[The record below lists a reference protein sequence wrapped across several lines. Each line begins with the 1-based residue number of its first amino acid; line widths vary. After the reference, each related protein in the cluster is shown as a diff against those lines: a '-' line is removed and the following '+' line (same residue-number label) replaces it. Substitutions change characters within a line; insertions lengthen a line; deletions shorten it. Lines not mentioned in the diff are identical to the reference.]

1 MREALHHRGPDDG
14 GTWNS
19 ASDEPSPTASNSHA
33 LLGNRRLAILD
44 LSPAG
49 HQPMVDPDSGLV
61 IAYNGEIYN
70 YAELAEELASHG
82 AKFRSRGDTEVLLK
96 AYATWGRG
104 CLQHLNGMFAFA
116 IWDPRKREVFCARDR
131 FGEKPFYYYRG
142 NDFLAFASEI
152 KSLVAGRFFTPEPD
166 PAAIYGYLA
175 NREMDSTAET
185 LFKNIFSLPAAHA
198 LEYSAG
204 TGSLK
209 IWKYWDIDPAK
220 ETRLPTDEDYALR
233 FLELL
238 TDSVR
243 IRLRSDV
250 PLGSSLSGGLDS
262 STVVGLIARLG
273 AAQGQATFSARFADP
288 RFDEGR
294 YIEKVVAHARA
305 AAHEVYPDPTRIA
318 EEIETLT
325 WHQDHPFYSSSIY
338 AQWCVMRL
346 AREAGVTVLLDGQ
359 GADETLAGYHEF
371 FSATYRQQLKDLKI
385 LQAASSVRR
394 YTADHGTAALSL
406 IFRSLLPAPIK
417 SAATRLARPRAIPR
431 EFAARYSRPPRASA
445 PISVTPS
452 NTPFTTPSPR
462 PSSPSSSATPTA
474 TPWPSPAKFVC
485 PSSIIASSNF
495 CSPSPLS
502 RKSPVAP
509 RKSCCATPFAVSSPK
524 KFALARTNSASHL
537 LKFPGSRDRFAPGSP
552 RSSRRPNSSNANG
565 PTPAKST
572 KSGKISSPA
581 APVCT
586 LRSGAGFPSKCGRAF
601 ASLRAPS
608 CFTKTCLQP
617 RSTPQKFRLNPS
629 PPIENP
635 IKMTPPPAQAEWN
648 RSKCAA

>member
-19 ASDEPSPTASNSHA
+19 ASDGASAPASPSSSPAAHA
-33 LLGNRRLAILD
+33 LLGSRRLAILD

-49 HQPMVDPDSGLV
+49 HQPMVDPESRLV

-70 YAELAEELASHG
+70 YAELTDELASHG

-96 AYATWGRG
+96 AYATWGRD
-104 CLQHLNGMFAFA
+104 CLAHLNGMFAFA
-116 IWDPRKREVFCARDR
+116 IWDPHKREVFCARDR

-142 NDFLAFASEI
+142 DDFLAFASEI
-152 KSLVAGRFFTPEPD
+152 KSLVAGRIFNPEPD
-166 PAAIYGYLA
+166 PNAIYGYLA

-185 LFKNIFSLPAAHA
+185 LFKNVHSLPAAHA
-198 LEYSAG
+198 LEYSAA

-220 ETRLPTDEDYALR
+220 ETHLPTDEDYALR

-294 YIEKVVAHARA
+294 YIEKVVAHAHA
-305 AAHEVYPDPTRIA
+305 AAHEVYPDPTRVPD
-318 EEIETLT
+318 EIETLT

-346 AREAGVTVLLDGQ
+346 AREADVTVLLDGQ

-371 FSATYRQQLKDLKI
+371 FSAAYCQQLKDLKI

-406 IFRSLLPAPIK
+406 IFRSLLPAPIR

-431 EFAARYSRPPRASA
+431 EFASRYSRPPARLRTDFRHSLQHSLYNSLTQTVLPQLLRYADRNSMAFSREVRLPFLDHRVVEFLFAIPAEQKIAGSTTKIVLRNAIRGVVPEEIRTRKDKLGFAPPEVSWLQGPLRPWITQIFASPQFKQREWTDSREVDKVWA
-445 PISVTPS
+445 NFLAGRTGLHTSVWRWLS
-452 NTPFTTPSPR
+452 LEMWVR
-462 PSSPSSSATPTA
+462 
-474 TPWPSPAKFVC
+474 VC
-485 PSSIIASSNF
+485 
-495 CSPSPLS
+495 L
-502 RKSPVAP
+502 AP
-509 RKSCCATPFAVSSPK
+509 RTE
-524 KFALARTNSASHL
+524 L
-537 LKFPGSRDRFAPGSP
+537 LHD
-552 RSSRRPNSSNANG
+552 N
-565 PTPAKST
+565 
-572 KSGKISSPA
+572 
-581 APVCT
+581 
-586 LRSGAGFPSKCGRAF
+586 
-601 ASLRAPS
+601 APS
-608 CFTKTCLQP
+608 TVPNATK
-617 RSTPQKFRLNPS
+617 
-629 PPIENP
+629 
-635 IKMTPPPAQAEWN
+635 MPAQ
-648 RSKCAA
+648 SIAAT